1 MQICRINLH
10 QRRIRNIFTGV
21 LISLVL
27 VLSLAQSEVLAQ
39 YFTLQLATTSA
50 TVACSQNFQTKIL
63 INTVGEKTIAADAL
77 IKYDPVKV
85 KINFDKSV
93 KGDFYTYFSANPL
106 GGYSDKALISS
117 WEESVAR
124 EKSTTTDTLMATL
137 DITPLS
143 AGSTTLSFDCVGT
156 TGADSNI
163 NRSLDFSDIIKCAD
177 NKPLTFKITGTDTA
191 CGTTPTSTPSATLTP
206 APTSTPSAT
215 PTKKPTST
223 PVPTNTLV
231 PTVSSLP
238 NVGST
243 RVTLAAVGLGLIL
256 TIVGILFI
264 V

>member
-1 MQICRINLH
+1 MLL
-10 QRRIRNIFTGV
+10 F
-21 LISLVL
+21 LVFIL
-27 VLSLAQSEVLAQ
+27 TLGRSQTLAQ
-39 YFTLQLATTSA
+39 YFNLQLPSGGS

-77 IKYDPVKV
+77 IKYDPAKI

-106 GGYSDKALISS
+106 GGFSDKALISS

-124 EKSTTTDTLMATL
+124 EKSTTTDTLMATI
-137 DITPLS
+137 DMTPLS

-163 NRSLDFSDIIKCAD
+163 NRAADFTDIIKCAD
-177 NKPLTFKITGTDTA
+177 NKPLTFTITGSCLPAT
-191 CGTTPTSTPSATLTP
+191 TPSATLTP
-206 APTSTPSAT
+206 GPTSTPSAT

-243 RVTLAAVGLGLIL
+243 KVTLVAIGLGLVL

>member
-1 MQICRINLH
+1 MQICRINLRH
-10 QRRIRNIFTGV
+10 KPKRKIFTSAFLV
-21 LISLVL
+21 WILILIIVKDQAS
-27 VLSLAQSEVLAQ
+27 AQ
-39 YFTLQLATTSA
+39 YFTLQLATTSG
-50 TVACSQNFQTKIL
+50 TVACGSNFQTKVL
-63 INTVGEKTIAADAL
+63 INTVGQQTIAADAL
-77 IKYDPVKV
+77 IKYDSAKVKV
-85 KINFDKSV
+85 NFDKSV

-106 GGYSDKALISS
+106 GGSSDKALISS

-124 EKSTTTDTLMATL
+124 EKSSTVDTLMATV
-137 DITPLS
+137 DMTPL
-143 AGSTTLSFDCVGT
+143 APGSTTLSFDCVGT

-163 NRSLDFSDIIKCAD
+163 NLASDFTDIIKCAD
-177 NKPLTFKITGTDTA
+177 NKPLTFTITGTN
-191 CGTTPTSTPSATLTP
+191 CGPQPTSTPSATLTP
-206 APTSTPSAT
+206 GPTSTPSAT

-243 RVTLAAVGLGLIL
+243 KITLTAVGIGLVL